1 VILHRN
7 HDGVVLQEITGGEFM
22 TSRDVDG
29 LLKKGRAYAGRTKY
43 KEAIAYF
50 DKALSLDPANPEAWN
65 FRAGV
70 FIETGR
76 NTEALADCERA
87 IALNQNFADAW
98 IKKGHALYNLGRFED
113 AVVACTRA
121 LALNGNDASAWYI
134 KGVCLDELG
143 RNDEAGEAY
152 GKSLE
157 LEIILDME
165 AEKRKIGKYP
175 A

>member
-1 VILHRN
+1 VEI
-7 HDGVVLQEITGGEFM
+7 QEIIGGAFM
-22 TSRDVDG
+22 TSREVEG
-29 LLKKGRAYAGRTKY
+29 LLKKGRAYASRTKY

-50 DKALSLDPANPEAWN
+50 DKALSLDSANPEAWN

-76 NTEALADCERA
+76 NREALADCEHA

-98 IKKGHALYNLGRFED
+98 VKKGHAHYNLELFED

-143 RNDEAGEAY
+143 RNDEASEAY

-157 LEIILDME
+157 LEIILDIE
-165 AEKRKIGKYP
+165 AEKRKVGR
-175 A
+175 